1 MPSFRL
7 RTFLIMSLV
16 LHIVS
21 FSMVAAFFSPQE
33 IITNPEPIKVGLITK
48 YKDAGAGRAKSME
61 PPPKE
66 APKVE
71 KKIVKS
77 VVKKKRKIEKVEKK
91 EIVSMVDNL
100 LPEQQ
105 STTESSQDSVGES
118 ALVVTSAIESSEQ
131 GKGIGA
137 EGTGRGVE
145 VGYADYNVNPKPDYP
160 MIARRNGFEG
170 VVLLRVFVLED
181 GTVGRIEMEKS
192 SGYGILD
199 KSALDGV
206 KDWIFIPGKRNGTPI
221 SSWVTVP
228 IRFQL
233 SSG

>member
-33 IITNPEPIKVGLITK
+33 IITTPEPIKMGLITK
-48 YKDAGAGRAKSME
+48 YKDPGVGSSNPVE

-71 KKIVKS
+71 KK
-77 VVKKKRKIEKVEKK
+77 VVKPVAKKKQKREKSERK
-91 EIVSMVDNL
+91 EIVSLVDKSL
-100 LPEQQ
+100 TEQ
-105 STTESSQDSVGES
+105 STTESSQYGENES
-118 ALVVTSAIESSEQ
+118 ASTVVPDIEPSKE
-131 GKGIGA
+131 GEGIGA

-145 VGYADYNVNPKPDYP
+145 VGYADYNINPKPDYP

-181 GTVGRIEMEKS
+181 GTVGRIDLEKS
-192 SGYGILD
+192 SGYEMLD

>member
-1 MPSFRL
+1 MPHFRL
-7 RTFLIMSLV
+7 TTFLILSLA

-21 FSMVAAFFSPQE
+21 FSIVSAFLSLEE
-33 IITNPEPIKVGLITK
+33 IIAPPEPITVGLING
-48 YKDAGAGRAKSME
+48 YKDQGAGSIESVE
-61 PPPKE
+61 PRPKE
-66 APKVE
+66 MLRIEE
-71 KKIVKS
+71 KNLKP
-77 VVKKKRKIEKVEKK
+77 VVKKKERREKTEKK
-91 EIVSMVDNL
+91 YIVSLVDKQL
-100 LPEQQ
+100 TQQ
-105 STTESSQDSVGES
+105 NATERGQHNIVEPAANVISG
-118 ALVVTSAIESSEQ
+118 IESS
-131 GKGIGA
+131 GRVKGVSA
-137 EGTGRGVE
+137 EDTANGVQI
-145 VGYADYNVNPKPDYP
+145 GYADYNINPKPEYP

-181 GTVGRIEMEKS
+181 GTVGKIELEKS
-192 SGYGILD
+192 SGYGILN